1 MDRIE
6 SSFITETCSVFDFF
20 SRGGTGLYI
29 PMYQRDYSW
38 DSDNIE
44 QLVDD
49 ISKGVE
55 ALFDNDAELRFLG
68 TIITVSEKNPNK
80 IQPIDKR
87 GLPPTIQLVIDGQQ
101 RLSTIA
107 LLSCLLYDQIR
118 NIKKKLPSK
127 DSDNSRDLEEAAE
140 QWEQKLFKIFSFDLG
155 RGKPTWKPKII
166 RQDKDKWVR
175 DGDLLEAYTSDV
187 ASYIAH
193 FISYVLENDEEPS
206 LPTKSKVGKNM
217 KMMSKWVKEIADVQS
232 NSDADYF
239 PAWQIIEKISEKNIW
254 DYERPNLRELLSPN
268 ENNEKKSLEYLA
280 GSLVQLFAVCHY
292 LLERCCFT
300 SIQPIDERWA
310 FDMFQSLNATGT
322 PLTAIETFKPL
333 VINTVETHHNN
344 PTVSAFKNSTIDKSF
359 RKIEYLFDDIASAA
373 GKNRL
378 TNNFLAAISTSINAK
393 AISFHFSKQR
403 QWLEGT
409 FLKIGKENY
418 DQQVKLIDY
427 MGYYATFYK
436 EIWINYS
443 GVNDAPINRII
454 DSEDADLTSLLILFL
469 KDSNH
474 KMAITI
480 LSQFYIE
487 LLKGEL
493 GSIKAFIESV
503 KAISGFY
510 ILWRAAKSNS
520 GIDNVYRTFLRGK
533 KNDDDNWIWEPQ
545 SWEERTDK
553 IDIQYLKKYFISV
566 LEEEG
571 IGNKETWIQ
580 KARGFLSYNSKKVV
594 KLALLA
600 AAHDT
605 VVDKEHPGLPKK
617 GQKNF
622 HNCLTVKMWNSSDTK
637 SIEHIA
643 PQKRKDTEDW
653 DEDLYLEN
661 EVNSIGNLTLLP
673 VDLNASISN
682 RQWKAKYL
690 YYKHLSIKDPDLV
703 KELEIKAQNEG
714 IVLAED
720 IIDKLKN
727 SSFNKHI
734 EAIVEIGFEGT
745 WDKKLVEERGE
756 RILSLLWEQV
766 SGWLFK

>member
-6 SSFITETCSVFDFF
+6 SSFITETCSVSDFF

-49 ISKGVE
+49 IAKGVE
-55 ALFDNDAELRFLG
+55 ALFDNDSELRFLG
-68 TIITVSEKNPNK
+68 TIITVAEKNPNK

-101 RLSTIA
+101 RLSTIS
-107 LLSCLLYDQIR
+107 LLSCILFNEIR
-118 NIKKKLPSK
+118 SLKNKIPSK
-127 DSDNSRDLEEAAE
+127 DSDNSKDLEEAAE

-166 RQDKDKWVR
+166 RQDKDKWTR
-175 DGDLLEAYTSDV
+175 DGVISEAYTSDV
-187 ASYIAH
+187 AKYIAY
-193 FISYVLENDEEPS
+193 FISHVLLEEEKLK
-206 LPTKSKVGKNM
+206 LPGKSQVGKNL
-217 KMMSKWVKEIADVQS
+217 KMMSKWVKDIADPQS
-232 NSDADYF
+232 DSDVDYF
-239 PAWQIIEKISEKNIW
+239 PASQIIEKISEKNIW
-254 DYERPNLRELLSPN
+254 DYERPNLRALLSPS
-268 ENNEKKSLEYLA
+268 EENEKKSIEYLA
-280 GSLVQLFAVCHY
+280 SSLVQLFAVCHY

-344 PTVSAFKNSTIDKSF
+344 PTTSAFKNSNIDKSF
-359 RKIEYLFDDIASAA
+359 RKIEYLFNEITSAA

-378 TNNFLAAISTSINAK
+378 TNNFLAAVSTSINAK
-393 AISFHFSKQR
+393 AVSFHFSKQR
-403 QWLEGT
+403 QWLERT
-409 FLKIGKENY
+409 FLRSGNGQY
-418 DQQVKLIDY
+418 DQRIKFVDY

-436 EIWINYS
+436 EIWIDYS
-443 GVNDAPINRII
+443 GINDAPINRIV
-454 DSEDADLTSLLILFL
+454 DSEDADLISMLVLFL

-474 KMAITI
+474 KMAITL

-487 LLKGEL
+487 LLKGES
-493 GSIKAFIESV
+493 GSIKSFIESV
-503 KAISGFY
+503 KAISAFY
-510 ILWRAAKSNS
+510 VLWRSAKSNS
-520 GIDNVYRTFLRGK
+520 GLDNVYRTFLRGK
-533 KNDDDNWIWEPQ
+533 KVDDVAIWEPQ
-545 SWEERTDK
+545 SWEERVDK
-553 IDIQYLKKYFISV
+553 IDIQYLKKYFVSV

-571 IGNKETWIQ
+571 IGNKASWLQ
-580 KARGFLSYNSKKVV
+580 QSLGFLNYNSKKVV
-594 KLALLA
+594 KLVLLA
-600 AAHDT
+600 AAHDAT
-605 VVDKEHPGLPKK
+605 IDKENPGLPKQ
-617 GQKNF
+617 GQKNL
-622 HNCLTVKMWNSSDTK
+622 HNCLTVKMWNSPDTK

-643 PQKRKDTEDW
+643 PQKREKTEHW

-661 EVNSIGNLTLLP
+661 GVNSIGNLTLLP
-673 VDLNASISN
+673 VELNSSISN
-682 RQWKAKYL
+682 REWKSKYL
-690 YYKHLSIKDPDLV
+690 YYKHLSIKDPDLI

-714 IVLAED
+714 VVLSEE

-734 EAIVEIGFEGT
+734 EAIVEIGSDGN
-745 WDKKLVEERGE
+745 WDKNLVKMRGE
-756 RILSLLWEQV
+756 RILSLLWDQV
-766 SGWLFK
+766 NGWLFK